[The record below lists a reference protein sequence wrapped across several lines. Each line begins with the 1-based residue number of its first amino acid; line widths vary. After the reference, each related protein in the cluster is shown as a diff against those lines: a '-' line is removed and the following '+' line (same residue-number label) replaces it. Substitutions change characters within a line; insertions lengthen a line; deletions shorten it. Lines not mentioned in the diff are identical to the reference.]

1 MFDIP
6 LMVMS
11 ISPERIA
18 MVVSLAPRYG
28 TCTRLIPAMPA
39 KYSVAM
45 RWIVPGPVVP
55 YVIVSGFCFASAIS
69 SFTFDAGTLC
79 DTASMCG
86 IDAIRMIGSSSFIE

>member
-1 MFDIP
+1 MP

-28 TCTRLIPAMPA
+28 TCTSLMPAMPA

-45 RWIVPGPVVP
+45 RWMVPGPVVP
-55 YVIVSGFCFASAIS
+55 
-69 SFTFDAGTLC
+69 
-79 DTASMCG
+79 
-86 IDAIRMIGSSSFIE
+86 